1 MGTEFVCYITKFLPQ
16 EMRRNQQ
23 EKKSFLTC
31 DLKDLHPV
39 LALLNWGRVEGRDFS
54 SEVERGGGEQR
65 QRNTHAKAQ
74 LAEHLEESLVTSCIY
89 LYLSLSFLPFWNAS
103 FYFFFVILS
112 QFPQE
117 KNATEV
123 LTELNNITTPQDHK
137 TLSETV
143 LMTSL
148 HTLLR
153 LVGFEKGN
161 NTSHTS
167 TASSE
172 MNFTSVYMIA
182 SNLLD
187 SANKATWREI
197 DSKVRTECK
206 PSS

>member
-1 MGTEFVCYITKFLPQ
+1 
-16 EMRRNQQ
+16 MRRNQQ

-31 DLKDLHPV
+31 GLKDLHPV
-39 LALLNWGRVEGRDFS
+39 LALLNWGRVEGRDLS
-54 SEVERGGGEQR
+54 SEGGRGKGRGSCDREIRTQKLN
-65 QRNTHAKAQ
+65 QLNTWKKAWS
-74 LAEHLEESLVTSCIY
+74 HLVYTCIFHY
-89 LYLSLSFLPFWNAS
+89 H
-103 FYFFFVILS
+103 FYPSETAAFIFFFVILS

-123 LTELNNITTPQDHK
+123 LTELNNITTPQDDK

-153 LVGFEKGN
+153 LVDFEKGN
-161 NTSHTS
+161 NTSHAS